1 MMDPIASPEA
11 SVRAHPLRSSSFTL
25 TLALSPSTT
34 CAKDESPIAESAK
47 ESRSRLVLA
56 AMALPMG
63 SIPAGPRSA
72 PISSSSRVFEDL
84 TCAATAKPSFLHTL
98 SSPRAAGL
106 GAVLGLSVR
115 VDGRA
120 GGPPARASHFRR
132 MTDIFLALRRPS
144 PSTWVSSAE
153 SGTRFTEIAD
163 ALVMFSASAL
173 APSAM
178 PGLSR
183 RLTSVSRKEFH
194 CTALTVWSLSKSPDA
209 LVCDVGR
216 PRGRG
221 AW

>member
-1 MMDPIASPEA
+1 
-11 SVRAHPLRSSSFTL
+11 
-25 TLALSPSTT
+25 
-34 CAKDESPIAESAK
+34 
-47 ESRSRLVLA
+47 
-56 AMALPMG
+56 
-63 SIPAGPRSA
+63 
-72 PISSSSRVFEDL
+72 
-84 TCAATAKPSFLHTL
+84 
-98 SSPRAAGL
+98 
-106 GAVLGLSVR
+106 
-115 VDGRA
+115 
-120 GGPPARASHFRR
+120 

-153 SGTRFTEIAD
+153 SGTRFTEMAD